1 MLIDKSFE
9 MSAGQAVTASAA
21 STNVIDLG
29 KSGKFA
35 ANPFYLC
42 CRAAEAAAA
51 SGAATVTVEIQ
62 SSDNEDFSSGVTTHF
77 SSGAVGKANI
87 TKGRHLFMV
96 NVGEMKFGRYVRGY
110 YTVATG
116 PLTAGKFDLYGSAAV
131 DMK

>member
-1 MLIDKSFE
+1 MNIDKSFE
-9 MSAGQAVTASAA
+9 MSNGQEVTASAA

-42 CRAAEAAAA
+42 CRVAEAAAA
-51 SGAATVTVEIQ
+51 TGAATVTVDIQ
-62 SSDNEDFSSGVTTHF
+62 SSDNENFSSGVTTHF
-77 SSGAVGKANI
+77 STGAIGKAAI
-87 TKGRHLFMV
+87 TKDKHLFMV
-96 NVGEMKFGRYVRGY
+96 NVGEMKFGRYIRGY

-116 PLTAGKFDLYGSAAV
+116 PLAAGKFDLYGAAAV